1 VVDGGKK
8 ATVDE
13 IDQSRLQ
20 IFRPS
25 MFGGTLSETMD
36 MQRDR
41 YPHKQLPWIFT
52 ILAEQILQ
60 LNGAKTEGI
69 FRVPADHDEIN
80 SVKSRFDQWE
90 VVTCVDCHTAASLLK
105 LWLRELYE
113 PLIPDAFYDE
123 AIQMACKF
131 ELEEQKSRNKDE
143 KESLGR
149 KTGKF
154 PVKEWLRDLSNR
166 LPELNRLTLMYLA
179 KYLQL
184 FARSD
189 VASVTKMDASNL
201 ATVFAPNCLR
211 CPSQDPCVILENTR
225 KEMSFVKGLI
235 VNLDTSSID
244 GII

>member
-1 VVDGGKK
+1 
-8 ATVDE
+8 
-13 IDQSRLQ
+13 
-20 IFRPS
+20 
-25 MFGGTLSETMD
+25 M
-36 MQRDR
+36 
-41 YPHKQLPWIFT
+41 
-52 ILAEQILQ
+52 
-60 LNGAKTEGI
+60 
-69 FRVPADHDEIN
+69 
-80 SVKSRFDQWE
+80 
-90 VVTCVDCHTAASLLK
+90 CVDCHTAASLLK

-123 AIQMACKF
+123 AVQLASKIDA
-131 ELEEQKSRNKDE
+131 EEQKGRSKDG
-143 KESLGR
+143 KESLER
-149 KTGKF
+149 TTGSSS
-154 PVKEWLRDLSNR
+154 VKERLQDLTNR
-166 LPELNRLTLMYLA
+166 LPELNRLTLMYLV

-244 GII
+244 GIN

>member
-1 VVDGGKK
+1 
-8 ATVDE
+8 
-13 IDQSRLQ
+13 
-20 IFRPS
+20 
-25 MFGGTLSETMD
+25 M
-36 MQRDR
+36 
-41 YPHKQLPWIFT
+41 
-52 ILAEQILQ
+52 
-60 LNGAKTEGI
+60 
-69 FRVPADHDEIN
+69 
-80 SVKSRFDQWE
+80 
-90 VVTCVDCHTAASLLK
+90 CVDCHTAASLLK

-123 AIQMACKF
+123 AVQLASKIDA
-131 ELEEQKSRNKDE
+131 EEQKGRSKDG
-143 KESLGR
+143 KESLERTAGSSPIKDR
-149 KTGKF
+149 
-154 PVKEWLRDLSNR
+154 LQDLTNR
-166 LPELNRLTLMYLA
+166 LPELNRLTLMYLV

-244 GII
+244 GIN

>member
-1 VVDGGKK
+1 
-8 ATVDE
+8 
-13 IDQSRLQ
+13 
-20 IFRPS
+20 
-25 MFGGTLSETMD
+25 M
-36 MQRDR
+36 
-41 YPHKQLPWIFT
+41 
-52 ILAEQILQ
+52 
-60 LNGAKTEGI
+60 
-69 FRVPADHDEIN
+69 
-80 SVKSRFDQWE
+80 
-90 VVTCVDCHTAASLLK
+90 CVDCHTAASLLK

-123 AIQMACKF
+123 AVQLASKIDA
-131 ELEEQKSRNKDE
+131 EEQKGRSKDG
-143 KESLGR
+143 KESLER
-149 KTGKF
+149 TTGSSS
-154 PVKEWLRDLSNR
+154 VKDRLQDLTNR
-166 LPELNRLTLMYLA
+166 LPELNRLTLMYLV

>member
-1 VVDGGKK
+1 
-8 ATVDE
+8 
-13 IDQSRLQ
+13 
-20 IFRPS
+20 
-25 MFGGTLSETMD
+25 M
-36 MQRDR
+36 
-41 YPHKQLPWIFT
+41 
-52 ILAEQILQ
+52 
-60 LNGAKTEGI
+60 
-69 FRVPADHDEIN
+69 
-80 SVKSRFDQWE
+80 
-90 VVTCVDCHTAASLLK
+90 CVDCHTAASLLK

-123 AIQMACKF
+123 AVQLASKIDA
-131 ELEEQKSRNKDE
+131 EEQKGRSKDG
-143 KESLGR
+143 KESLER
-149 KTGKF
+149 TTGSSSIKDR
-154 PVKEWLRDLSNR
+154 LQDLTNR
-166 LPELNRLTLMYLA
+166 LPELNRLTLMYLV

>member
-1 VVDGGKK
+1 
-8 ATVDE
+8 
-13 IDQSRLQ
+13 
-20 IFRPS
+20 
-25 MFGGTLSETMD
+25 M
-36 MQRDR
+36 
-41 YPHKQLPWIFT
+41 
-52 ILAEQILQ
+52 
-60 LNGAKTEGI
+60 
-69 FRVPADHDEIN
+69 
-80 SVKSRFDQWE
+80 
-90 VVTCVDCHTAASLLK
+90 CVDCHTAASLLK

-123 AIQMACKF
+123 AVQLASKIDA
-131 ELEEQKSRNKDE
+131 EEQKGRSKDG
-143 KESLGR
+143 KESLER
-149 KTGKF
+149 TTGSSSIKDR
-154 PVKEWLRDLSNR
+154 LQDLTNR
-166 LPELNRLTLMYLA
+166 LPELNRLTLMYLV

-244 GII
+244 GIN